1 MKKALLLHHD
11 FYRMFKLL
19 TEEEAGRL
27 LMAVFEYDINGVI
40 VDFDDRLLT
49 SCFLRLKDSIDTY
62 NVKYEDTCQK
72 RIEAARKRW
81 EKDETRAN

>member
-27 LMAVFEYDINGVI
+27 IMAVFEYDINGV
-40 VDFDDRLLT
+40 VTEFEDRLLM
-49 SCFLRLKDSIDTY
+49 SCFLRMKDSVDAY
-62 NVKYEDTCQK
+62 NVKYEETCQK

-81 EKDETRAN
+81 EKEGMTVN

>member
-27 LMAVFEYDINGVI
+27 IMAVFEYDINGV
-40 VDFDDRLLT
+40 VTEFEDRLMTACYIRITECLERNNERYDDI
-49 SCFLRLKDSIDTY
+49 RL
-62 NVKYEDTCQK
+62 K
-72 RIEAARKRW
+72 RIEAAKKRW
-81 EKDETRAN
+81 EKERKSMI

>member
-19 TEEEAGRL
+19 NYEETGEL
-27 LMAVFEYDINGVI
+27 IMAIFDYDINGVLAE
-40 VDFDDRLLT
+40 FDDRLMM
-49 SCFLRLKDSIDTY
+49 SCFLRMKDSIDTY
-62 NVKYEDTCQK
+62 NVKYEETCQK

-81 EKDETRAN
+81 EKDGATVN

>member
-1 MKKALLLHHD
+1 MKKSLLLHHD

-27 LMAVFEYDINGVI
+27 IMAVFEYEVNGVMTE
-40 VDFDDRLLT
+40 FDDRLLSACYIRIT
-49 SCFLRLKDSIDTY
+49 ECLDRNNERYDEIRL
-62 NVKYEDTCQK
+62 K

-81 EKDETRAN
+81 EKERKTMI

>member
-19 TEEEAGRL
+19 TEEEIGRL
-27 LMAVFEYDINGVI
+27 IMAVFEYDINGVI
-40 VDFDDRLLT
+40 TDFDDRLMV

-62 NVKYEDTCQK
+62 NVKYEETCQK

-81 EKDETRAN
+81 EKEGISAS